1 LPLWTDDGPWP
12 DRLLTITHVAWARPT
27 ISRSD
32 WIPSPD
38 TPTVTQR
45 IAHMQCELVLE
56 NYDCTSHPPVQ
67 YRGHRKNPDKL

>member
-1 LPLWTDDGPWP
+1 M
-12 DRLLTITHVAWARPT
+12 I
-27 ISRSD
+27 
-32 WIPSPD
+32 D

-45 IAHMQCELVLE
+45 IAHMESELVLE